1 MSTNSWLPPT
11 WYGVLLQSQAELHA
25 SRSDMRASVDAEHN
39 RLLQLVSEQA
49 ASLAEKER
57 QLEVRA
63 HGLRMQYCKLKNCT

>member
-1 MSTNSWLPPT
+1 
-11 WYGVLLQSQAELHA
+11 VLLQSQAELHA

-57 QLEVRA
+57 QLEVSA
-63 HGLRMQYCKLKNCT
+63 QECATAVLQFEQVYEHLHCF